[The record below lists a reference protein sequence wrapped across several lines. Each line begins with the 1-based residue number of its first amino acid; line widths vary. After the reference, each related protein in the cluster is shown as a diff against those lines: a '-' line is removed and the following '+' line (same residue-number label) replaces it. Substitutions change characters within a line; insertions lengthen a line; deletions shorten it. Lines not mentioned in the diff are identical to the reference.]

1 MPTALL
7 TNSLSLNPA
16 SFQPQSSIV
25 KAFENQL
32 NHNNMI
38 PLRRKAVQA
47 AGRLPAAASLRTR
60 QYSTAQHGKEGDHVQ
75 HSAGESTE
83 HGEHE
88 HHAPPQAESLGAG
101 FFVCLAAVPLSIGV
115 YAMSRPDANGKAAGF
130 SRFIDGY
137 SYYQDKWAASNN
149 LHTAAI
155 EQAAYYKNL
164 DRSATGTTHVD
175 LRFPEIFNTGS
186 PYNVVAGQGTRGL
199 DEMVAHYQKLNADEV
214 ERKSKIAAEK

>member
-1 MPTALL
+1 
-7 TNSLSLNPA
+7 
-16 SFQPQSSIV
+16 
-25 KAFENQL
+25 
-32 NHNNMI
+32 MI

-47 AGRLPAAASLRTR
+47 AGRLPAAAPLKTR
-60 QYSTAQHGKEGDHVQ
+60 QYSTAHHGKGGDEAH
-75 HSAGESTE
+75 HGSTE
-83 HGEHE
+83 HAGHE

-115 YAMSRPDANGKAAGF
+115 YTISRPDVDGKAASF

-164 DRSATGTTHVD
+164 DRSATGTKHVD

-186 PYNVVAGQGTRGL
+186 PYNVVAGQGARGL

-214 ERKSKIAAEK
+214 ERKAKIAADQ